1 MSGIDLDLW
10 KLAAGLGLF
19 LYSMYMIESAL
30 KELASKKFKLFLQKT
45 TANNLIAVLNGIF
58 STALLQS
65 SSLVMLLVI
74 AFAGSGVLTLANSL
88 GIILGA
94 NIGTTLKGWIVSY
107 FGFSVAMENFV
118 MQTLAI
124 GALGL
129 VFFQKR
135 RVLLNLS
142 LFVLSLGFVILSLEW
157 MKSSMTG
164 LSDVLDV
171 SFFAGL
177 KWFEAFGVGL
187 VVTALIQ
194 SSSAMMTLTLSA
206 LHAGWIPL
214 ELAIFVAI
222 GADLGTTGTGL
233 LASFRG
239 SSTKKRVG
247 LAHFIFNVVTGF
259 VALVLALPLLSILQ
273 KQFGIM
279 NPLSALV
286 AFHLSFNLLGA
297 LMFLPFLK
305 PFENFLMSLF
315 SKEGPKTR
323 FIHSVPSEVPELYL
337 IACHKEVHALQC
349 EVIQFQ
355 MQTLRS
361 FGFAEALP
369 ETYLKMKHWEDEV
382 LKGLSLLQV
391 QTLDEEESQQLDRI
405 RIQLR
410 SLAESAKSAKDVIHN
425 LQQLEQSLEL
435 SHEKFLEKLK
445 HEYSALF
452 EELGGLN
459 GHKEDYLALIEKNS
473 AVFERINQW
482 IYSLPLQVEHDQEI
496 PLGTLLNVNREF
508 YHAISLQLKAQI

>member
-1 MSGIDLDLW
+1 MSGLDVDLW

-45 TANNLIAVLNGIF
+45 TADNVIAVLNGIF

-107 FGFSVAMENFV
+107 FGFSVAMESFV
-118 MQTLAI
+118 MQTLAF

-129 VFFQKR
+129 IFFQKR

-142 LFVLSLGFVILSLEW
+142 LFVLSLGFVFLSLDW

-164 LSDVLDV
+164 LSEALDM

-177 KWFEAFGVGL
+177 NWFEAFGVGL

-214 ELAIFVAI
+214 ELAVFVAI
-222 GADLGTTGTGL
+222 GADLGTTGTGV

-247 LAHFIFNVVTGF
+247 LAHFIFNMATG
-259 VALVLALPLLSILQ
+259 VIALVIALPLLSLLQ
-273 KQFGIM
+273 KQFEIT

-297 LMFLPFLK
+297 LLFLPFLK
-305 PFENFLMSLF
+305 PFENFLMRLF
-315 SKEGPKTR
+315 ATERPKTK

-337 IACHKEVHALQC
+337 VACHKEVHALQQS
-349 EVIQFQ
+349 VIQFQ
-355 MQTLRS
+355 IKALRS
-361 FGFAEALP
+361 FGFAEGLP
-369 ETYLKMKHWEDEV
+369 ESYQSLKLLEDEV
-382 LKGLSLLQV
+382 IKGLAKLQAQSLDV
-391 QTLDEEESQQLDRI
+391 EESEQLDRT

-410 SLAESAKSAKDVIHN
+410 GLAESAKSVKDVIHN
-425 LQQLEQSLEL
+425 LQQLEQSLEPF
-435 SHEKFLEKLK
+435 HENFLEKLK
-445 HEYSALF
+445 NEYSRLF
-452 EELGGLN
+452 EELVSLN
-459 GHKEDYLALIEKNS
+459 GQKEDSLALIEKNS
-473 AVFERINQW
+473 AAFERINQW
-482 IYSLPLQVEHDQEI
+482 IYGLPLQAKHDQDI

>member
-1 MSGIDLDLW
+1 MSGLDLDLW

-94 NIGTTLKGWIVSY
+94 NIGTTLKGWVVSY
-107 FGFSVAMENFV
+107 FGFSVAMESFV
-118 MQTLAI
+118 MQTLAL
-124 GALGL
+124 GALGI

-142 LFVLSLGFVILSLEW
+142 LFVLSLGFVFLSLEW

-177 KWFEAFGVGL
+177 NWFEAFGVGL

-222 GADLGTTGTGL
+222 GADLGTTGTGV

-247 LAHFIFNVVTGF
+247 LAHFIFNVATG
-259 VALVLALPLLSILQ
+259 VMALLIALPLLSLLQ
-273 KQFGIM
+273 KQFEIT

-297 LMFLPFLK
+297 LLFLPFLK
-305 PFENFLMSLF
+305 PFENFLMRLF
-315 SKEGPKTR
+315 ANDGPKTK

-337 IACHKEVHALQC
+337 IACHKEVHALQQ

-355 MQTLRS
+355 IQTLRS
-361 FGFAEALP
+361 HGFAERLADG
-369 ETYLKMKHWEDEV
+369 YQKLKQWEDEV
-382 LKGLSLLQV
+382 LKGLALLQV
-391 QTLDEEESQQLDRI
+391 QHLEPEESEQLDRA

-425 LQQLEQSLEL
+425 LQQLEQSLEV

-445 HEYSALF
+445 SEYSALF
-452 EELGGLN
+452 EELKSLN
-459 GHKEDYLALIEKNS
+459 GQKEDYLAMIEKNS
-473 AVFERINQW
+473 TAFERLNQW
-482 IYSLPLQVEHDQEI
+482 VYSLPVPPHQDQDI